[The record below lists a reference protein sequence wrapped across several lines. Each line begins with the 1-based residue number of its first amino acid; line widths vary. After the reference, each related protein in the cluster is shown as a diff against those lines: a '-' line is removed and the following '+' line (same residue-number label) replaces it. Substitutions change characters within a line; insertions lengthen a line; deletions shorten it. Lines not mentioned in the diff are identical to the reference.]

1 MYIYYFQGAPTRS
14 CVHENKMKM
23 KLLFVKVK
31 ILFRKF
37 QGNSCRKKHQGN
49 SCRYK
54 HQGNSCRNKQRTCRS
69 KQNKTCRN
77 QNEHAVSQISKNMQ
91 NSKLVIKVDYKTFK
105 TINET
110 FTLWKAN
117 CEKTKREQMA
127 LFRKIEKHAA
137 KLNKKEK
144 RKFLNDAELF
154 TEEFELKLSFPFTKL
169 DELTAHYDQ
178 LSWEQ
183 ENNKKRLSLYEV
195 NLFSLFYL
203 TRFLGQE
210 IQPKKKSKNY

>member
-1 MYIYYFQGAPTRS
+1 MINLPKFLLTKSVTPITLQLDSHISIRLIWKIVMVFNLIY
-14 CVHENKMKM
+14 
-23 KLLFVKVK
+23 
-31 ILFRKF
+31 FRKM
-37 QGNSCRKKHQGN
+37 S
-49 SCRYK
+49 
-54 HQGNSCRNKQRTCRS
+54 
-69 KQNKTCRN
+69 
-77 QNEHAVSQISKNMQ
+77 
-91 NSKLVIKVDYKTFK
+91 KTFK

-110 FTLWKAN
+110 FTLWKSS